1 MMLHPLRIRRA
12 RAAVS
17 RRHPKHRREEKK
29 MKPNLKMLLAALV
42 GLAIGVVSTATIY
55 AQTKTA
61 PGYLIADVQVT
72 DQAGFQ
78 KYSSQVPA
86 TLNPFGGHY
95 IVRGGKTIPLEGEA
109 PSRVVVT
116 EFPSIENAQAWYNSA
131 AYSAIRP
138 IRQNATKSRLF
149 LVEGVTP

>member
-1 MMLHPLRIRRA
+1 MR
-12 RAAVS
+12 
-17 RRHPKHRREEKK
+17 
-29 MKPNLKMLLAALV
+29 PNLKIVLAAMV
-42 GLAIGVVSTATIY
+42 GLGIGVLSTAIY
-55 AQTKTA
+55 AQTKTV

-86 TLNPFGGHY
+86 TLAPFGGHY
-95 IVRGGKTIPLEGEA
+95 IVRGGNTIPLEGEA
-109 PSRVVVT
+109 PSRVVVS
-116 EFPSIENAQAWYNSA
+116 EFPSIEKAKAWYNSA

-138 IRQNATKSRLF
+138 IRQNAAKSRLF